1 MSLDIWSRDDIRN
14 VILAA
19 NAASADIAQRTIA
32 RSDPTAESQQHLTD
46 YRAGYEAALMTLA
59 TAFGIP
65 LVSNGH
71 LRSPGVVI
79 PGARLSVSYRAEHS
93 LARLLQPALGS
104 PGEREEIEQ

>member
-19 NAASADIAQRTIA
+19 NAASADVASRAIG
-32 RSDPTAESQQHLTD
+32 RSDSTSEAQENLTS

-65 LVSNGH
+65 LVASGR
-71 LRSPGVVI
+71 LRSPGVVV
-79 PGARLSVSYRAEHS
+79 PGARLSVSYRAERT
-93 LARLLQPALGS
+93 LAHLLQT
-104 PGEREEIEQ
+104 REELAE

>member
-19 NAASADIAQRTIA
+19 NAASADIANRTLNRGEDA
-32 RSDPTAESQQHLTD
+32 PQTQQHLTD

-65 LVSNGH
+65 LVSNGR

-79 PGARLSVSYRAEHS
+79 PGGRLAVSYRAEHT
-93 LARLLQPALGS
+93 LARLLQ
-104 PGEREEIEQ
+104 EREEIDT

>member
-1 MSLDIWSRDDIRN
+1 MALDIWSRDDIRN

-19 NAASADIAQRTIA
+19 NAASADVANLAMSAQ
-32 RSDPTAESQQHLTD
+32 AEGQDAATLAT
-46 YRAGYEAALMTLA
+46 YRAGYEAALATLA

-79 PGARLSVSYRAEHS
+79 PGGRLAVSYRAEHS
-93 LARLLQPALGS
+93 LARLLQT
-104 PGEREEIEQ
+104 REEIQS

>member
-19 NAASADIAQRTIA
+19 NAASADVAVRALSGDEVAPDTH
-32 RSDPTAESQQHLTD
+32 EHLAN
-46 YRAGYEAALMTLA
+46 YRAGYEAALMTMA

-65 LVSNGH
+65 LASNGR

-79 PGARLSVSYRAEHS
+79 PGARLAVSYRAERG
-93 LARLLQPALGS
+93 LAHLLQS
-104 PGEREEIEQ
+104 REEMEP

>member
-19 NAASADIAQRTIA
+19 NAASADVAQRA
-32 RSDPTAESQQHLTD
+32 MDRSETAPQTQPLTD

-65 LVSNGH
+65 LVSNGR

-79 PGARLSVSYRAEHS
+79 PGGRLAVSYRAEHT
-93 LARLLQPALGS
+93 LARLLQK
-104 PGEREEIEQ
+104 REEIES

>member
-19 NAASADIAQRTIA
+19 NAASADVANRA
-32 RSDPTAESQQHLTD
+32 LDRSEAAPEAQQHLTA

-65 LVSNGH
+65 LVANGR
-71 LRSPGVVI
+71 LRSPGVAV
-79 PGARLSVSYRAEHS
+79 PGGRLAVSYRAEHTLS
-93 LARLLQPALGS
+93 RLLQT
-104 PGEREEIEQ
+104 REELES

>member
-19 NAASADIAQRTIA
+19 NAASADVANRA
-32 RSDPTAESQQHLTD
+32 LGRSEQAAEAQHLTD

-65 LVSNGH
+65 LVANGR

-79 PGARLSVSYRAEHS
+79 PAGRLAVSYRAEHT
-93 LARLLQPALGS
+93 LARLLQ
-104 PGEREEIEQ
+104 EREEIDS

>member
-1 MSLDIWSRDDIRN
+1 MSLNIWSRDDIRN

-19 NAASADIAQRTIA
+19 NAASGDAAIRAMDYSA
-32 RSDPTAESQQHLTD
+32 TAPETQEHLAT

-65 LVSNGH
+65 LVSNGR

-79 PGARLSVSYRAEHS
+79 PGARLAVSYRAERG
-93 LARLLQPALGS
+93 LAHLLQA
-104 PGEREEIEQ
+104 REEIEP